1 MSDHLSPEQRSLRA
15 RLAAHVLHSRV
26 DSKQHTAPARTTFMK
41 RFEDEVDPARVLP
54 ESERQRRAEHAKTA
68 YFTALAIKSA
78 KARARRTG

>member
-1 MSDHLSPEQRSLRA
+1 
-15 RLAAHVLHSRV
+15 
-26 DSKQHTAPARTTFMK
+26 MK